1 MRKSTKGKG
10 FVGAVITT
18 VVTALVMF
26 LLTAA
31 LLTGYFSGGAD
42 AAGAVLVLLCALLYL
57 AIAAGVIAAL
67 WQRWKEIQSG
77 EEDEAKKY

>member
-1 MRKSTKGKG
+1 MRRSTKGKG
-10 FVGAVITT
+10 FVGAVAITLVT
-18 VVTALVMF
+18 VLLMF

-42 AAGAVLVLLCALLYL
+42 AASTVLVLLCALLYL

-67 WQRWKEIQSG
+67 CQRWKEIQSG